1 MMNLFTN
8 KKELDHGFL
17 KIEESIDDDGIK
29 DVTLFYYP
37 DDNKKSLS
45 DWQSQIIFEVKMYN
59 DIQGY
64 QMVKIWDFVSKIENS
79 GYGTIV
85 LKEFFNYLK
94 GNYSKPLLIIGE
106 LTKVDEI
113 DEINKQRRNHIYEKF
128 GFEIVENSIKKMIN
142 DKT

>member
-1 MMNLFTN
+1 MMNSFTN

-17 KIEESIDDDGIK
+17 TIEESIDNDGIK

-37 DDNKKSLS
+37 DVNKKSLS

-64 QMVKIWDFVSKIENS
+64 QTVKIWDFFSKTENS

-94 GNYSKPLLIIGE
+94 RNYSKPLLIIGE
-106 LTKVDEI
+106 LTKDDEI

-128 GFEIVENSIKKMIN
+128 GFEIVENSIKKIIN